1 MHANIRC
8 PSAFFPDPLVAYL
21 GVIALIAGCG
31 TTIERDSK
39 PEPVA
44 RAIAP
49 PSAEP
54 LSRYGNPNVYEV
66 FGKRY
71 YPLKSSRGFVETG
84 IASWYGPGFHGRLTS
99 TREIY
104 DMYQMTAAHKL
115 LPLPTYVEVTNL
127 QNGHKIVVRIND
139 RGPFYEDRVID
150 LSYTAAKRLGIL
162 YSGTGI
168 VRVRAIDPSDPQAP
182 RLDFPSPL
190 LVSGLKP
197 KASWAQHPP
206 AVSTSVP
213 AGKSLDR
220 KTATTARLKPSTSPP
235 RMLDPPRVKTAAIKS
250 IRYYLQL
257 GAFADKT
264 RAEGFRHRIYGMVQH
279 SVRIQP
285 ALIAGKPIYKVQV
298 GPLASV
304 EAADQIIR
312 TIERHGLRDHRLVVN

>member
-1 MHANIRC
+1 
-8 PSAFFPDPLVAYL
+8 VYL
-21 GVIALIAGCG
+21 GIIALIAGCG
-31 TTIERDSK
+31 TTIERDSE
-39 PEPVA
+39 PEPVV

-54 LSRYGNPNVYEV
+54 LSQYGNPDAYEV

-127 QNGHKIVVRIND
+127 QNGRKIVVKIND

-150 LSYTAAKRLGIL
+150 LSYAAANKLGIL

-168 VRVRAIDPSDPQAP
+168 VRVRAIDPFDLQAP
-182 RLDFPSPL
+182 RLDFHPPL
-190 LVSGLKP
+190 IVSGLKP
-197 KASWAQHPP
+197 GASGDQHPT
-206 AVSTSVP
+206 ALSTSVP
-213 AGKSLDR
+213 AGEYLDR
-220 KTATTARLKPSTSPP
+220 KIATTARLNPSASLPGA
-235 RMLDPPRVKTAAIKS
+235 LDPPRVRAAVIKS
-250 IRYYLQL
+250 VRYYLQL

-264 RAEGFRHRIYGMVQH
+264 KAEGFRHRIYGMVQQP
-279 SVRIQP
+279 VRIQP
-285 ALIAGKPIYKVQV
+285 VSIAGKPVYKVQV
-298 GPLASV
+298 GPLTNV
-304 EAADQIIR
+304 EAADQLIR
-312 TIERHGLRDHRLVVN
+312 TIERYGLRDHRLVVN

>member
-1 MHANIRC
+1 MHTNVRC
-8 PSAFFPDPLVAYL
+8 LSAFFPGPVYL
-21 GVIALIAGCG
+21 GIIALIAGCG
-31 TTIERDSK
+31 TTIERDSE

-54 LSRYGNPNVYEV
+54 LSQYGNPDAYEV

-127 QNGHKIVVRIND
+127 QNGRKIVVRIND

-150 LSYTAAKRLGIL
+150 LSYAAANKLGIL
-162 YSGTGI
+162 NSGTGI
-168 VRVRAIDPSDPQAP
+168 VRVRAIDPSDLQAP
-182 RLDFPSPL
+182 RPDLQPPL
-190 LVSGLKP
+190 IVSGLKP
-197 KASWAQHPP
+197 ETFWSRPTP

-220 KTATTARLKPSTSPP
+220 KTTTTARLNPSASPP
-235 RMLDPPRVKTAAIKS
+235 GALDAPRVRTAAIKS
-250 IRYYLQL
+250 VRYYLQL
-257 GAFADKT
+257 GAFTDKT
-264 RAEGFRHRIYGMVQH
+264 KAEWFRHRIYGMVQQP
-279 SVRIQP
+279 VRIQP
-285 ALIAGKPIYKVQV
+285 ASIAGKPVYKVQV
-298 GPLASV
+298 GPLANV
-304 EAADQIIR
+304 EAADQLIR
-312 TIERHGLRDHRLVVN
+312 TIELYGLRDHRLVVN

>member
-1 MHANIRC
+1 MHTNVRC
-8 PSAFFPDPLVAYL
+8 LSAFFPGPVYL
-21 GVIALIAGCG
+21 GIIALIAGCG
-31 TTIERDSK
+31 TTIERDSE

-54 LSRYGNPNVYEV
+54 LSWYGNPNAYEV

-127 QNGHKIVVRIND
+127 QNGRKIVVRIND

-150 LSYTAAKRLGIL
+150 LSYAAANKLGIL

-168 VRVRAIDPSDPQAP
+168 VRVRAIDPSDLAP
-182 RLDFPSPL
+182 RLDFQPPL
-190 LVSGLKP
+190 IVSGLKP
-197 KASWAQHPP
+197 GASWDQHPT
-206 AVSTSVP
+206 ALSTSVP

-220 KTATTARLKPSTSPP
+220 TIATTARLNPSASPP
-235 RMLDPPRVKTAAIKS
+235 GALEPPRVRTAAIKS

-264 RAEGFRHRIYGMVQH
+264 RAEGFRHRIYGMVQQP
-279 SVRIQP
+279 VRIQP
-285 ALIAGKPIYKVQV
+285 VLIAGKPIYKVQV
-298 GPLASV
+298 GPLANV
-304 EAADQIIR
+304 EAVDQIIR
-312 TIERHGLRDHRLVVN
+312 TIERYGLRDHRLVVN

>member
-1 MHANIRC
+1 MHTNVRC
-8 PSAFFPDPLVAYL
+8 LSAFFPGPVYL
-21 GVIALIAGCG
+21 GIIALIAGCG
-31 TTIERDSK
+31 TTIERDSE

-54 LSRYGNPNVYEV
+54 LSRYGNPNAYEV

-127 QNGHKIVVRIND
+127 QNGRKIVVRIND

-150 LSYTAAKRLGIL
+150 LSYAAANKLGIL

-168 VRVRAIDPSDPQAP
+168 VRVRAIDPSGLQAP
-182 RLDFPSPL
+182 RLDFQPPL
-190 LVSGLKP
+190 IVSGLKLG
-197 KASWAQHPP
+197 ASGDQYPTAL
-206 AVSTSVP
+206 STSVP
-213 AGKSLDR
+213 VGKSLDR
-220 KTATTARLKPSTSPP
+220 KIVTTARLKPSASPP
-235 RMLDPPRVKTAAIKS
+235 GALDPPRVRTAAIKS
-250 IRYYLQL
+250 VRYYLQL

-264 RAEGFRHRIYGMVQH
+264 KAEGFRHRIYGMVQQP
-279 SVRIQP
+279 VRIQP
-285 ALIAGKPIYKVQV
+285 ASIAGKPVYKVQV
-298 GPLASV
+298 GPLANV
-304 EAADQIIR
+304 EAADQLIR
-312 TIERHGLRDHRLVVN
+312 TIERYGLRDHRLVVN